1 MNSSFADTVSTASP
15 GCSRRQACLPWRKA
29 DTCRQTTTEIIENLT
44 VLRDMIHTHLTL
56 SGEYENT
63 DDLRGWE
70 ARLTAMMEDIGAK
83 VKALSKKPE
92 KDRAQAVAKDFQV
105 WEQELVLLGYMGAQ
119 KPRAKLKELFALV

>member
-1 MNSSFADTVSTASP
+1 
-15 GCSRRQACLPWRKA
+15 
-29 DTCRQTTTEIIENLT
+29 
-44 VLRDMIHTHLTL
+44 MIHTHLTL